1 MAVPFY
7 DRVSP
12 RCGMCNTRKPVAQYA
27 KWHEGRFWVAHP
39 VCVACAPSARP
50 EFPAREEMLKE
61 RAYLAEQAPRMP
73 KPVPMAT
80 CPGCN
85 TLLKLQ
91 LFRKWWGTKRTH
103 RTLCIKC
110 EPERRLE
117 DMTPAERETML
128 ALGRARVTPT
138 RIANLKDAEAQAQ
151 RQRRSTGAKRRHS
164 AARTQAWAPMLHIFR
179 MELDWCR
186 KGKLAKYLSPERL
199 AFFEAYEA
207 ALTDA
212 LSRAKTKR
220 AASTSTTQVPH
231 PKEFMFP
238 ETRASLARLYAAQ
251 AASRGRRLS
260 RDPVFLDWLN
270 EEKTNV

>member
-1 MAVPFY
+1 MSTDY
-7 DRVSP
+7 Y
-12 RCGMCNTRKPVAQYA
+12 K
-27 KWHEGRFWVAHP
+27 RFLHLGV
-39 VCVACAPSARP
+39 
-50 EFPAREEMLKE
+50 
-61 RAYLAEQAPRMP
+61 Q
-73 KPVPMAT
+73 AT
-80 CPGCN
+80 CPECGI
-85 TLLKLQ
+85 TRPLRE
-91 LFRKWWGTKRTH
+91 FRKWWGSKRLL
-103 RTLCIKC
+103 RTLCRVC
-110 EPERRLE
+110 EPEKTLE
-117 DMTPAERETML
+117 ELTPEQRQQALDNERAYATPARVERL
-128 ALGRARVTPT
+128 
-138 RIANLKDAEAQAQ
+138 NDADAMAQ

-199 AFFEAYEA
+199 VFFEAYEA

-220 AASTSTTQVPH
+220 ANSTSTTQVPH

-238 ETRASLARLYAAQ
+238 ETRASLARLYAAC

-270 EEKTNV
+270 EEKK